1 MTRDCGEK
9 TMLKQQCQSSVSDN
23 ERLYTILEKVDAVLA
38 ERRTRQTLVS
48 ELLKAQYDIEFLEN
62 KIGMAKSN
70 LQRETPEL
78 VILKESSEK
87 AALTF
92 SRLVKERETAE
103 AKYFRV
109 KIYEKDFNAKIA
121 LLPKID
127 EETFRLSGRVGK
139 LKSECKAQ
147 DTNFQKV
154 VSQKE
159 KFQTEIIELNQRIE
173 TLIDKMPI
181 MKNTK
186 DIILGLMPSD
196 FDKDSYEIL
205 QGNFEKNLKN
215 YMDEINSEIKTI
227 DQRVSDLKELQEN
240 ENSLQL
246 TLLAENADLDAK
258 YNSILSDIGG
268 ETDKSKVLAA
278 LNQLKSQKDSLI
290 TDSERLTNAIDRIKS
305 EIVGLDE
312 NLAHEK
318 MVKAELMQQYT
329 YLTSLKQELD
339 GIDDMDAQIQF
350 QKEKNLNLAAEA
362 DTLNRK
368 IDLVSK
374 INQEL
379 DAITDELQIIYEDH
393 NRQWLEYV
401 GPLYNMIF

>member
-1 MTRDCGEK
+1 
-9 TMLKQQCQSSVSDN
+9 MLKQQCQSSVSDN

>member
-9 TMLKQQCQSSVSDN
+9 TMLKKQCQSSYSDN

-38 ERRTRQTLVS
+38 ERRTQQTLVS

-87 AALTF
+87 TAITF

-109 KIYEKDFNAKIA
+109 KIYEKDFSAKIA
-121 LLPKID
+121 LLPKIN
-127 EETFRLSGRVGK
+127 EETFRLSGRVEK

-147 DTNFQKV
+147 DNNFQNV

-159 KFQTEIIELNQRIE
+159 KFRTEIIELNQKIE
-173 TLIDKMPI
+173 TLIEKMPI

-186 DIILGLMPSD
+186 DIILGLMPPD
-196 FDKDSYEIL
+196 FDKDSYETL

-215 YMDEINSEIKTI
+215 YIDEINSEINTI
-227 DQRVSDLKELQEN
+227 NQRVSDLKELQEN
-240 ENSLQL
+240 EKSLQIM
-246 TLLAENADLDAK
+246 LLAENADLDDK

-268 ETDKSKVLAA
+268 ETDKSKVLAT
-278 LNQLKSQKDSLI
+278 LNQLKSQKDNLI

-312 NLAHEK
+312 NMAHEK
-318 MVKAELMQQYT
+318 TAKTELMQQHI
-329 YLTSLKQELD
+329 YLTSLKHELD
-339 GIDDMDAQIQF
+339 GIDDIDAQIQL
-350 QKEKNLNLAAEA
+350 QKEKSLNLAAEA
-362 DTLNRK
+362 DTLNRR
-368 IDLVSK
+368 IDLISK

-379 DAITDELQIIYEDH
+379 DVITDELQIIYEDH
-393 NRQWLEYV
+393 NKQWVEYV
-401 GPLYNMIF
+401 GSLYDMIY

>member
-1 MTRDCGEK
+1 
-9 TMLKQQCQSSVSDN
+9 MLKQQCQSSVSDN

-48 ELLKAQYDIEFLEN
+48 ELLKTQYDIEFLEN
-62 KIGMAKSN
+62 KIGMAKNS
-70 LQRETPEL
+70 LQSEIPEL
-78 VILKESSEK
+78 VMLKNSSEK

-109 KIYEKDFNAKIA
+109 KISEKDFNAKIA
-121 LLPKID
+121 LLPKIN

-139 LKSECKAQ
+139 LKSECEAQ
-147 DTNFQKV
+147 DTNFQKALF
-154 VSQKE
+154 QRE
-159 KFQTEIIELNQRIE
+159 KFQTEIIELNQKIE
-173 TLIDKMPI
+173 TLIEKMPI

-196 FDKDSYEIL
+196 FDKDSYETL

-215 YMDEINSEIKTI
+215 YIDEINSEIKTI

-240 ENSLQL
+240 EKSLQ
-246 TLLAENADLDAK
+246 TMILAENADLDDK
-258 YNSILSDIGG
+258 YNSILSDIGS
-268 ETDKSKVLAA
+268 EIDKSKVLAA
-278 LNQLKSQKDSLI
+278 LNQFKSQKDNLI
-290 TDSERLTNAIDRIKS
+290 ADSERLTNAIDRMKS

-312 NLAHEK
+312 NMAHEK
-318 MVKAELMQQYT
+318 MVKTELMQQST
-329 YLTSLKQELD
+329 YLTSLKRELD
-339 GIDDMDAQIQF
+339 GIDDIDAQIQF
-350 QKEKNLNLAAEA
+350 QKEKSLNLTAEA

-379 DAITDELQIIYEDH
+379 DTTTDQLQIIYEDH
-393 NRQWLEYV
+393 NKQWVEYV
-401 GPLYNMIF
+401 GPLYDMIF

>member
-1 MTRDCGEK
+1 
-9 TMLKQQCQSSVSDN
+9 MLKQQCQSSDSGND
-23 ERLYTILEKVDAVLA
+23 RLYTILEKVDAVLA
-38 ERRTRQTLVS
+38 ERRTRKTLLS

-62 KIGMAKSN
+62 KIGMVQGN

-87 AALTF
+87 AAITF

-121 LLPKID
+121 ILPKIN

-154 VSQKE
+154 VSKKE
-159 KFQTEIIELNQRIE
+159 KFRTEIIELNQKIE
-173 TLIDKMPI
+173 TLIEKMPI

-196 FDKDSYEIL
+196 FDKDSYETL

-215 YMDEINSEIKTI
+215 YIDEINSEINTI
-227 DQRVSDLKELQEN
+227 NQRVSDLKELQEN
-240 ENSLQL
+240 EKSLQIV
-246 TLLAENADLDAK
+246 LLAENADLDDK

-268 ETDKSKVLAA
+268 ETDKSKVLAT
-278 LNQLKSQKDSLI
+278 LNQLKSQKDNLI

-318 MVKAELMQQYT
+318 TVKAELMQQDT
-329 YLTSLKQELD
+329 YLTSLKLELD
-339 GIDDMDAQIQF
+339 GIDDINAQIQF
-350 QKEKNLNLAAEA
+350 QKEKSLNLTAEA
-362 DTLNRK
+362 DTFNRK
-368 IDLVSK
+368 IVLVSK

-393 NRQWLEYV
+393 NKQWLEYV
-401 GPLYNMIF
+401 GPLYNTIF

>member
-1 MTRDCGEK
+1 
-9 TMLKQQCQSSVSDN
+9 MLKQQCQSSDSGND
-23 ERLYTILEKVDAVLA
+23 RLYTILEKVDAVLA
-38 ERRTRQTLVS
+38 ERRTRKTLLS

-62 KIGMAKSN
+62 KIGMVQGN

-87 AALTF
+87 AAITF

-121 LLPKID
+121 ILPKIN

-139 LKSECKAQ
+139 LKSERKAQ
-147 DTNFQKV
+147 DTNFHKV
-154 VSQKE
+154 VSKKE
-159 KFQTEIIELNQRIE
+159 KFRTEIIELNQKIE
-173 TLIDKMPI
+173 TLIEKMPI

-196 FDKDSYEIL
+196 FDKDSYETL
-205 QGNFEKNLKN
+205 QGNFEKTLKN
-215 YMDEINSEIKTI
+215 YIDEINSEINTI
-227 DQRVSDLKELQEN
+227 NQRVSDLKELQEN
-240 ENSLQL
+240 EKSLQIV
-246 TLLAENADLDAK
+246 LLAENADLDDK

-268 ETDKSKVLAA
+268 ETDKSKVLAT
-278 LNQLKSQKDSLI
+278 LNQLKSQKDNLI

-318 MVKAELMQQYT
+318 TVKAELMQQDT
-329 YLTSLKQELD
+329 YLTSLKLELD
-339 GIDDMDAQIQF
+339 GIDDINAQIQF
-350 QKEKNLNLAAEA
+350 QKEKSLNLTAEA
-362 DTLNRK
+362 ETLNRK

-379 DAITDELQIIYEDH
+379 DAITDELQIIYKDH
-393 NRQWLEYV
+393 NKQWLEYV

>member
-1 MTRDCGEK
+1 
-9 TMLKQQCQSSVSDN
+9 MLKQQCQSSDSGND
-23 ERLYTILEKVDAVLA
+23 RLYTILEKVDAVLA
-38 ERRTRQTLVS
+38 ERRTRKTLLS

-62 KIGMAKSN
+62 KIGMVQGN

-87 AALTF
+87 AAITF

-121 LLPKID
+121 ILPKIN

-139 LKSECKAQ
+139 LKNECKSQ
-147 DTNFQKV
+147 DANFQKA
-154 VSQKE
+154 VSKKE
-159 KFQTEIIELNQRIE
+159 KFRTEIIELNQKIE
-173 TLIDKMPI
+173 TLIEKMPI

-196 FDKDSYEIL
+196 FDKDSYETL

-215 YMDEINSEIKTI
+215 YIDEINSEINTI
-227 DQRVSDLKELQEN
+227 NQRVSDLKELQEN
-240 ENSLQL
+240 EKSLQIM
-246 TLLAENADLDAK
+246 LLAENADLDDK

-268 ETDKSKVLAA
+268 ETDKSKVLAT
-278 LNQLKSQKDSLI
+278 LNQLKSQKDNLI
-290 TDSERLTNAIDRIKS
+290 TDSERLTNAIGSIKS

-318 MVKAELMQQYT
+318 TVKAELMQQDT
-329 YLTSLKQELD
+329 YLTSLKLELD
-339 GIDDMDAQIQF
+339 GIDDIDAQIQF
-350 QKEKNLNLAAEA
+350 QKEKSLNLTAEA

-393 NRQWLEYV
+393 NKQWLEYV

>member
-1 MTRDCGEK
+1 
-9 TMLKQQCQSSVSDN
+9 MLKQQCQSSDSGND
-23 ERLYTILEKVDAVLA
+23 RLYTILEKVDAVLA
-38 ERRTRQTLVS
+38 ERRTRKTLLS

-62 KIGMAKSN
+62 KIGMVQGN

-87 AALTF
+87 AAITF

-121 LLPKID
+121 ILPKIN

-147 DTNFQKV
+147 DTNFHKV
-154 VSQKE
+154 VSKKE
-159 KFQTEIIELNQRIE
+159 KFRTEIIELNQKIE
-173 TLIDKMPI
+173 TLIEKMPI

-196 FDKDSYEIL
+196 FDKDSYETL

-215 YMDEINSEIKTI
+215 YIDEINSEINTI
-227 DQRVSDLKELQEN
+227 NQRVSDLKELQEN
-240 ENSLQL
+240 EKSLQIV
-246 TLLAENADLDAK
+246 LLAENADLDDK

-268 ETDKSKVLAA
+268 ETDKSKVLAT
-278 LNQLKSQKDSLI
+278 LNQLKSQKDNLI

-318 MVKAELMQQYT
+318 TVKAELMQQDT
-329 YLTSLKQELD
+329 YLTSLKLELD
-339 GIDDMDAQIQF
+339 GIDDINAQIQF
-350 QKEKNLNLAAEA
+350 QKEKSLNLTAEA
-362 DTLNRK
+362 ETLNRK

-379 DAITDELQIIYEDH
+379 DTTTDQLQIIYEDH
-393 NRQWLEYV
+393 NKQWVEYV
-401 GPLYNMIF
+401 GPLYDMIF

>member
-1 MTRDCGEK
+1 
-9 TMLKQQCQSSVSDN
+9 MLKQQCQSSVSDN

-121 LLPKID
+121 LLPKIN
-127 EETFRLSGRVGK
+127 EETFRLGGRVGK

-290 TDSERLTNAIDRIKS
+290 TDSGRLTNAIDRIKS

-318 MVKAELMQQYT
+318 TVKAELMQQDT